1 LTDDSDDF
9 AKRLSEAFKEEA
21 SELLSDIRRLLSRLE
36 NNQTSEAT
44 FNEQLHNIDLVLAR
58 LHSLKGSARAVTEL
72 QTVTICQWLETALAN
87 AKAREKRIDR
97 VLAHALSFSIE
108 LLDEL
113 LGLSQSDQQGKN
125 RIKAEIG
132 KLLEVEGIEDS
143 TTQEAAQ
150 KAGPKAAQETAQG
163 AELNLKL
170 PTEQFAAE
178 PQANT
183 AVAPPLPTKIDN
195 LTSVRVPIEKL
206 DRLLSESE
214 ELLTIKTKA
223 AEYIQDLSQLKTLV
237 ADLGKEMNDLLEIQ
251 PEAIKF
257 GEQIKALQHKVNSM
271 TKVASRDE
279 SSTSLLI
286 NRYLE
291 TAKTLVMLP
300 VSTCFEGF
308 PRLIRELSRELDK
321 DVELTIYGDQLEVDR
336 RVLERLKDPLVHI
349 LRNAMDH
356 GFESTAE
363 RTKQNKSKAKL
374 IVSARQLN
382 GETIEITIEDNGR
395 GIDDQAVRATAVK
408 KLLIGADEASNLTLD
423 EVYALIFRSDFSTR
437 ETISELSGRGLGLAI
452 VKEKIEELN
461 GRIELTSKPGKGSTF
476 RIIVP
481 TTLATFMGILVEAAG
496 QRFVVPLSGMNRAIR
511 VHPLALEIVD
521 ERETFMVDGQVLP
534 VAALAKALNLPLY
547 KAPTSSAQNRTTFKY
562 LEMLV
567 ISHRDKKVG
576 VIVDQILTEQE
587 FLVKKLGFPLG
598 QINNF
603 AGATT
608 LSDSKVALVL
618 NIADL
623 VETIVKTR
631 FMQDQK
637 PMFGLAAMLDRE
649 DTETQMQTILREQRP
664 ATTPS
669 ILVVEDSLTSRIFM
683 RSILEAAGYKVTL
696 RVNGKEALHTLSET
710 AGFDLIIS
718 DIEMPILD
726 GLALVKAIRNNK
738 QTKHLP
744 VVLVTSL
751 SSEKD
756 KREGLEAGANAYFV
770 KGDLN
775 QENLLSV
782 IKELL

>member
-1 LTDDSDDF
+1 LTDSDDF

-21 SELLSDIRRLLSRLE
+21 SEILADVRRLFGQLDS
-36 NNQTSEAT
+36 NQQNHSDTA
-44 FNEQLHNIDLVLAR
+44 FGEQLPQIDHALAR
-58 LHSLKGSARAVTEL
+58 LHSLKGSARAVSEL
-72 QTVTICQWLETALAN
+72 QAVTICQWLETTLAN
-87 AKAREKRIDR
+87 AKTDEKSLDR
-97 VLAHALSFSIE
+97 VIIHALSFSIE

-113 LGLSQSDQQGKN
+113 LGLEEVDEHGKN
-125 RIKAEIG
+125 RIKTEIG
-132 KLLEVEGIEDS
+132 KLLGFATQSHIEAQS
-143 TTQEAAQ
+143 VIQAQALPNSEA
-150 KAGPKAAQETAQG
+150 
-163 AELNLKL
+163 
-170 PTEQFAAE
+170 TEQSEESSADPEA
-178 PQANT
+178 QLRGN
-183 AVAPPLPTKIDN
+183 VKAPSLINIDN

-223 AEYIQDLSQLKTLV
+223 AEHFQELFQLKSLINDISS
-237 ADLGKEMNDLLEIQ
+237 DLKARSELQ
-251 PEAIKF
+251 AEAEKIS
-257 GEQIKALQHKVNSM
+257 EQFRQLQSKVSNM
-271 TKVASRDE
+271 TKVASRDQ
-279 SSTSLLI
+279 STVSLLI

-321 DVELTIYGDQLEVDR
+321 EVDLTINGGQLEVDR

-356 GFESTAE
+356 GFESRSE
-363 RTKQNKSKAKL
+363 RRAANKGQAQL
-374 IVSARQLN
+374 VVSARQLN

-408 KLLIGADEASNLTLD
+408 KMLLGEEEAASLSLD

-437 ETISELSGRGLGLAI
+437 ETVSELSGRGLGLAI

-461 GRIELTSKPGKGSTF
+461 GRIELTSKAGSGSTF

-496 QRFVVPLSGMNRAIR
+496 QRFVAPISGMSRAMR

-534 VAALAKALNLPLY
+534 VASLAKALNLPSH
-547 KAPTSSAQNRTTFKY
+547 KAPTSTSFKY
-562 LEMLV
+562 LKMLV
-567 ISHRDKKVG
+567 INHRDKKAG

-603 AGATT
+603 AGATI

-618 NIADL
+618 NLADL

-637 PMFGLAAMLDRE
+637 PMLGLAAMLDRQDSE
-649 DTETQMQTILREQRP
+649 P
-664 ATTPS
+664 AQEKAKKKTKS

-683 RSILEAAGYKVTL
+683 RNILEAAGYEVTL
-696 RVNGKEALHTLSET
+696 SVNGKEALDTLTKSQD
-710 AGFDLIIS
+710 FNLVIS
-718 DIEMPILD
+718 DIEMPVLD
-726 GLALVKAIRNNK
+726 GIALVKAIRSSTSI
-738 QTKHLP
+738 QQLP
-744 VVLVTSL
+744 IVLVTSL
-751 SSEKD
+751 SEEK
-756 KREGLEAGANAYFV
+756 KRNEGIQAGANAYFV

-775 QENLLSV
+775 QANLLSV
-782 IKELL
+782 IRELL

>member
-1 LTDDSDDF
+1 LTDSDDF

-21 SELLSDIRRLLSRLE
+21 SEILADVRRLFGQLDS
-36 NNQTSEAT
+36 NQQNHSDTA
-44 FNEQLHNIDLVLAR
+44 FGEQLPQIDQALAR
-58 LHSLKGSARAVTEL
+58 LHSLKGSARAVSEL
-72 QTVTICQWLETALAN
+72 QAVSICQWLETTLAN
-87 AKAREKRIDR
+87 AKAEEKSLDR
-97 VLAHALSFSIE
+97 VLIHALSFSIE

-113 LGLSQSDQQGKN
+113 LGLQEFDEHGKN

-132 KLLEVEGIEDS
+132 KLLGFATQSQTEAQSEIQTQALTDS
-143 TTQEAAQ
+143 EA
-150 KAGPKAAQETAQG
+150 
-163 AELNLKL
+163 
-170 PTEQFAAE
+170 TEQREKSSAAPE
-178 PQANT
+178 PQLKGS
-183 AVAPPLPTKIDN
+183 VKAPSLINIDN

-223 AEYIQDLSQLKTLV
+223 AEHFQELFQLKSLV
-237 ADLGKEMNDLLEIQ
+237 NDISSDLKAC
-251 PEAIKF
+251 PELQDEAEKIN
-257 GEQIKALQHKVNSM
+257 EQLRQLQSKVSNM
-271 TKVASRDE
+271 TKVASRDQ
-279 SSTSLLI
+279 SSVSLLI

-300 VSTCFEGF
+300 VSTSFEGF

-321 DVELTIYGDQLEVDR
+321 EVELTINGGQLEVDR

-356 GFESTAE
+356 GFESTSE
-363 RTKQNKSKAKL
+363 RSAANKGQAQL
-374 IVSARQLN
+374 VVSARQLN

-395 GIDDQAVRATAVK
+395 GIDNQAVRATAVK
-408 KLLIGADEASNLTLD
+408 KMLLGEEEAAGLGLD

-437 ETISELSGRGLGLAI
+437 ETVSELSGRGLGLAI

-461 GRIELTSKPGKGSTF
+461 GRIELTSKAGSGSTF

-496 QRFVVPLSGMNRAIR
+496 QRFVVPISGMSRAMR

-534 VAALAKALNLPLY
+534 VASLAKALNLPSH
-547 KAPTSSAQNRTTFKY
+547 KAPTSTSFKY

-567 ISHRDKKVG
+567 ISHRDKKAG

-603 AGATT
+603 AGATI

-618 NIADL
+618 NLADL

-637 PMFGLAAMLDRE
+637 PMFGLAAMLDRQDSE
-649 DTETQMQTILREQRP
+649 PEQDNTKESDKKKKKK
-664 ATTPS
+664 APS

-683 RSILEAAGYKVTL
+683 RNILEAAGYEVTL
-696 RVNGKEALHTLSET
+696 NVNGKEALDTLTKSQ
-710 AGFDLIIS
+710 GFDLVIS
-718 DIEMPILD
+718 DIEMPVLD
-726 GLALVKAIRNNK
+726 GIALVKAIRSSK
-738 QTKHLP
+738 SIQHLP
-744 VVLVTSL
+744 IVLVTSL
-751 SSEKD
+751 SEEK
-756 KREGLEAGANAYFV
+756 KRNEAIQAGANAYFV

-775 QENLLSV
+775 QANLLSV
-782 IKELL
+782 IRELI

>member
-1 LTDDSDDF
+1 MTDSDDF
-9 AKRLSEAFKEEA
+9 AQRLSEAFKEEA
-21 SELLSDIRRLLSRLE
+21 SEILTDMRKLLSQLE
-36 NNQTSEAT
+36 TSQPSDTT
-44 FNEQLHNIDLVLAR
+44 FSEQLPHIDLALAR
-58 LHSLKGSARAVTEL
+58 LHSLKGSARAVSQR
-72 QTVTICQWLETALAN
+72 QTVTICQWLETAFAA
-87 AKAREKRIDR
+87 AKADEKYIDR
-97 VLAHALSFSIE
+97 VLTHALSFSIE

-113 LGLSQSDQQGKN
+113 LGLCESEGLSKN

-132 KLLEVEGIEDS
+132 KLLGVTDENDQTDNISGDREFTESPQQFIS
-143 TTQEAAQ
+143 TAILTTNSNSDFISNS
-150 KAGPKAAQETAQG
+150 G
-163 AELNLKL
+163 LNSTSSPSLSK
-170 PTEQFAAE
+170 
-178 PQANT
+178 
-183 AVAPPLPTKIDN
+183 VDN

-206 DRLLSESE
+206 DRLLSETE

-223 AEYIQDLSQLKTLV
+223 AEYIQDLTQLKTLV
-237 ADLGKEMNDLLEIQ
+237 SELGLEMKSLLEQ
-251 PEAIKF
+251 PQTAKIS
-257 GEQIKALQHKVNSM
+257 EQLKVLQSKVSSM
-271 TKVASRDE
+271 AKLASRDQNN
-279 SSTSLLI
+279 SSLLI

-308 PRLIRELSRELDK
+308 PRLVRELARELDK
-321 DVELTIYGDQLEVDR
+321 DVELTINGGQLEVDR

-356 GFESTAE
+356 GFESNEE
-363 RTKQNKSKAKL
+363 REAQSKSKARL

-395 GIDDQAVRATAVK
+395 GIDDQAVKATAIK
-408 KLLIGADEASNLTLD
+408 KLLVGVDEADSLTLE

-437 ETISELSGRGLGLAI
+437 ETVSELSGRGLGLAI

-461 GRIELTSKPGKGSTF
+461 GRIELTSKPHVGSTF

-481 TTLATFMGILVEAAG
+481 TTLATFMGILVEASG

-534 VAALAKALNLPLY
+534 VAALTKALNLPDNASL
-547 KAPTSSAQNRTTFKY
+547 KGTPSHNRGTSFKY
-562 LEMLV
+562 LEMIV
-567 ISHRDKKVG
+567 ISHRDKKAG
-576 VIVDQILTEQE
+576 VIVDQILTEKE

-603 AGATT
+603 AGATI

-637 PMFGLAAMLDRE
+637 PMFGLAAMLDRVDSE
-649 DTETQMQTILREQRP
+649 NIEVKA
-664 ATTPS
+664 ATKS
-669 ILVVEDSLTSRIFM
+669 ILVVEDSLTSRIFL
-683 RSILEAAGYKVTL
+683 RNILEAAGYEVTL
-696 RVNGKEALHTLSET
+696 CVNGKDAFDTLHKAKS
-710 AGFDLIIS
+710 FDLVIS

-726 GLALVKAIRNNK
+726 GLGLVKEIRSSILF
-738 QTKHLP
+738 KHLP
-744 VVLVTSL
+744 IVLVTSL
-751 SSEKD
+751 ASETN
-756 KREGLEAGANAYFV
+756 KREGIEAGANAYFV

-775 QENLLSV
+775 QANLLSV
-782 IKELL
+782 IRELV

>member
-1 LTDDSDDF
+1 MTDSDEF
-9 AKRLSEAFKEEA
+9 AKRLNEAFQEEA
-21 SELLSDIRRLLSRLE
+21 SELLADVRNLFSHLE
-36 NNQTSEAT
+36 SNEHNTSTT
-44 FNEQLHNIDLVLAR
+44 FSEQLVHIDLALAR
-58 LHSLKGSARAVTEL
+58 LHSLKGSARAVSE
-72 QTVTICQWLETALAN
+72 QQAVTICQWLETALAN
-87 AKAREKRIDR
+87 AKAEEQTIDR
-97 VLAHALSFSIE
+97 VQIHALSFSIE

-113 LGLSQSDQQGKN
+113 LGLKDSEVKGKE
-125 RIKAEIG
+125 RIQAEIG
-132 KLLEVEGIEDS
+132 KLLG
-143 TTQEAAQ
+143 
-150 KAGPKAAQETAQG
+150 
-163 AELNLKL
+163 L
-170 PTEQFAAE
+170 PAAE
-178 PQANT
+178 VITITSGQIEPANVEEQDSAQAPLR
-183 AVAPPLPTKIDN
+183 VSVKAPSLAKVDN
-195 LTSVRVPIEKL
+195 LTSVRVSIEKL

-214 ELLTIKTKA
+214 ELLTIKAKA
-223 AEYIQDLSQLKTLV
+223 AGYLEELFQLKTLV
-237 ADLGKEMNDLLEIQ
+237 NGLGDELKSVSELN
-251 PEAIKF
+251 PAT
-257 GEQIKALQHKVNSM
+257 KVNEQLQLVQSKVSNM
-271 TKVASRDE
+271 TKVASRDQN
-279 SSTSLLI
+279 SASLLI

-321 DVELTIYGDQLEVDR
+321 EVELTINGGQLEVDR
-336 RVLERLKDPLVHI
+336 RVLERLKDPLIHI

-356 GFESTAE
+356 GFESASELSSTS
-363 RTKQNKSKAKL
+363 KSRAKL
-374 IVSARQLN
+374 IVCARQLN

-395 GIDDQAVRATAVK
+395 GIDDRAIRTTAVK
-408 KLLIGADEASNLTLD
+408 KMLIGAEEAENLSLD

-437 ETISELSGRGLGLAI
+437 ETVSELSGRGLGLAI

-461 GRIELTSKPGKGSTF
+461 GRIELSSEVGSGSTF

-496 QRFVVPLSGMNRAIR
+496 QRFVVPISGMNRAIR

-534 VAALAKALNLPLY
+534 VAALSKALNLPSLN
-547 KAPTSSAQNRTTFKY
+547 AATSTSFKY

-567 ISHRDKKVG
+567 ISHRDKKAG

-603 AGATT
+603 AGATI

-618 NIADL
+618 NLAEL

-637 PMFGLAAMLDRE
+637 PLFGLAAMLDRQ
-649 DTETQMQTILREQRP
+649 DSNRQDSDRQDSDRP
-664 ATTPS
+664 ENAIEKKSS

-683 RSILEAAGYKVTL
+683 RNILEAAGYEVTL
-696 RVNGKEALHTLSET
+696 NVNGSEALET
-710 AGFDLIIS
+710 IKKSKNFDLVVS

-726 GLALVKAIRNNK
+726 GLGLVKAIRTNK
-738 QTKHLP
+738 QLKQLP
-744 VVLVTSL
+744 IVLVTSL
-751 SSEKD
+751 SNEKIKSD
-756 KREGLEAGANAYFV
+756 CIEAGANAYFI

-775 QENLLSV
+775 QANLLSV
-782 IKELL
+782 IKELI

>member
-1 LTDDSDDF
+1 MTDSDDF

-21 SELLSDIRRLLSRLE
+21 SEILADVRRFFGQLDSNQQNHSD
-36 NNQTSEAT
+36 TA
-44 FNEQLHNIDLVLAR
+44 FGEQLPQIDQALAR
-58 LHSLKGSARAVTEL
+58 LHSLKGSARAVSEL
-72 QTVTICQWLETALAN
+72 QAVTICQWLETTLAN
-87 AKAREKRIDR
+87 TKAEEKSLDR
-97 VLAHALSFSIE
+97 VLIHALSFSIE

-113 LGLSQSDQQGKN
+113 LGLEEFDEHGKN

-132 KLLEVEGIEDS
+132 RLLGFATQSQTEAQSEIQTQALTDS
-143 TTQEAAQ
+143 EA
-150 KAGPKAAQETAQG
+150 
-163 AELNLKL
+163 
-170 PTEQFAAE
+170 TEQGEKSSAA
-178 PQANT
+178 PQPQLKGS
-183 AVAPPLPTKIDN
+183 VKAPSLIYIDN

-223 AEYIQDLSQLKTLV
+223 AEHFQELFQLKSLV
-237 ADLGKEMNDLLEIQ
+237 NDISSDLKASFELQAETEKIN
-251 PEAIKF
+251 
-257 GEQIKALQHKVNSM
+257 EQLRQLQSKVSNM
-271 TKVASRDE
+271 TKVASRDQ
-279 SSTSLLI
+279 SAVSLLI

-321 DVELTIYGDQLEVDR
+321 EVELTINGGQLEVDR

-356 GFESTAE
+356 GFESTSE
-363 RTKQNKSKAKL
+363 RNSASKARAQL
-374 IVSARQLN
+374 VVSARQLN

-408 KLLIGADEASNLTLD
+408 KMLLGAEEAASLSLD

-437 ETISELSGRGLGLAI
+437 ETVSELSGRGLGLAI

-461 GRIELTSKPGKGSTF
+461 GRIELTSKAGSGSTF

-496 QRFVVPLSGMNRAIR
+496 QRFVVPISGMSRAMR

-534 VAALAKALNLPLY
+534 VASLAKALNLPSH
-547 KAPTSSAQNRTTFKY
+547 KVPTSTSFKY

-567 ISHRDKKVG
+567 INHRDKKAG

-603 AGATT
+603 AGATI

-618 NIADL
+618 NLADL
-623 VETIVKTR
+623 VDTIVKTR

-637 PMFGLAAMLDRE
+637 PMFGLAAMLDRQDSE
-649 DTETQMQTILREQRP
+649 PEQDNTKVSDKKTKKK
-664 ATTPS
+664 APS

-683 RSILEAAGYKVTL
+683 RNILEAAGYEVTL
-696 RVNGKEALHTLSET
+696 NVNGKEALDTLTKSQ
-710 AGFDLIIS
+710 AFDLVIS

-726 GLALVKAIRNNK
+726 GIALVKAIRSSRSI
-738 QTKHLP
+738 QQLP
-744 VVLVTSL
+744 IVLVTSL
-751 SSEKD
+751 SEEM
-756 KREGLEAGANAYFV
+756 KRKEGIKAGANAYFV

-775 QENLLSV
+775 QANLLSV
-782 IKELL
+782 IRELI

>member
-1 LTDDSDDF
+1 MTDSDDF

-21 SELLSDIRRLLSRLE
+21 SEILADVRRLFGQLDS
-36 NNQTSEAT
+36 NQQNHSDTA
-44 FNEQLHNIDLVLAR
+44 FGEQLPQIDQALAR
-58 LHSLKGSARAVTEL
+58 LHSLKGSARAVSEL
-72 QTVTICQWLETALAN
+72 QAVTICQWLETTLAN
-87 AKAREKRIDR
+87 AKAEEKSLDR
-97 VLAHALSFSIE
+97 VLIHALSFSIE

-113 LGLSQSDQQGKN
+113 LGLEEFDEPGKN
-125 RIKAEIG
+125 RIKSEIG
-132 KLLEVEGIEDS
+132 KLLGFATQSQTEAQSEIQTQALTDSEAVEQRGKS
-143 TTQEAAQ
+143 GSA
-150 KAGPKAAQETAQG
+150 P
-163 AELNLKL
+163 
-170 PTEQFAAE
+170 E
-178 PQANT
+178 PQPKGS
-183 AVAPPLPTKIDN
+183 VKAPSLINIDN

-223 AEYIQDLSQLKTLV
+223 AEHFQELFQLKSLV
-237 ADLGKEMNDLLEIQ
+237 NDISSDLKASLELQAETEKIN
-251 PEAIKF
+251 
-257 GEQIKALQHKVNSM
+257 EQLRQLQSKVSNM
-271 TKVASRDE
+271 TKVASRDQ
-279 SSTSLLI
+279 SAVSLLI

-321 DVELTIYGDQLEVDR
+321 EVELTINGGQLEVDR

-356 GFESTAE
+356 GFESTRE
-363 RTKQNKSKAKL
+363 RSSSNKGRAQL
-374 IVSARQLN
+374 VVSARQLN

-408 KLLIGADEASNLTLD
+408 KMLLGAEEAASLSLD

-437 ETISELSGRGLGLAI
+437 ETVSELSGRGLGLAI

-461 GRIELTSKPGKGSTF
+461 GRIELTSKAGSGSTF

-496 QRFVVPLSGMNRAIR
+496 QRFVVPISGMSRAMR

-534 VAALAKALNLPLY
+534 VASLAKALNLPSH
-547 KAPTSSAQNRTTFKY
+547 KVPTSTSFKY

-567 ISHRDKKVG
+567 INHRDKKAG

-603 AGATT
+603 AGATI

-618 NIADL
+618 NLADL
-623 VETIVKTR
+623 VDTIVKTR

-637 PMFGLAAMLDRE
+637 PMFGLAAMLDRQDSE
-649 DTETQMQTILREQRP
+649 PEQDNKQENTNESDKKTKKK
-664 ATTPS
+664 APS

-683 RSILEAAGYKVTL
+683 RNILEAAGYEVTL
-696 RVNGKEALHTLSET
+696 NVNGKEALDTLTKSQ
-710 AGFDLIIS
+710 GFDLVIS
-718 DIEMPILD
+718 DIEMPVLD
-726 GLALVKAIRNNK
+726 GIALVKAIRSSRSI
-738 QTKHLP
+738 QQLP
-744 VVLVTSL
+744 IVLVTSL
-751 SSEKD
+751 SEEK
-756 KREGLEAGANAYFV
+756 KRKEGIKAGANAYFV

-775 QENLLSV
+775 QANLLSV
-782 IKELL
+782 IRELI

>member
-1 LTDDSDDF
+1 MTDDSDDF

-21 SELLSDIRRLLSRLE
+21 SELLSEIRRLLSQLE
-36 NNQTSEAT
+36 SNQTSEAT
-44 FNEQLHNIDLVLAR
+44 FKEQLHNINLVLAR

-97 VLAHALSFSIE
+97 VLTHALSFSIE

-113 LGLSQSDQQGKN
+113 LGLNDLDQQGKN
-125 RIKAEIG
+125 RIKAEIR
-132 KLLEVEGIEDS
+132 KLLEVESIEDS
-143 TTQEAAQ
+143 AL
-150 KAGPKAAQETAQG
+150 GTALEVVREVARD
-163 AELNLKL
+163 AELDPRLNA
-170 PTEQFAAE
+170 EQFTVE
-178 PQANT
+178 PQAST
-183 AVAPPLPTKIDN
+183 AITPQLETRVDN

-237 ADLGKEMNDLLEIQ
+237 ADLSKEMNNLLEIQ
-251 PEAIKF
+251 PETIRV
-257 GEQIKALQHKVNSM
+257 GEQVKALQHKVNIM

-321 DVELTIYGDQLEVDR
+321 DVELTIYGEQLEVDR

-356 GFESTAE
+356 GFESPAE
-363 RTKQNKSKAKL
+363 RTEQNKGKAKL
-374 IVSARQLN
+374 VVSARQLN

-408 KLLIGADEASNLTLD
+408 KLLIGAEDASNLSLD
-423 EVYALIFRSDFSTR
+423 EVYGLIFRSDFSTR

-534 VAALAKALNLPLY
+534 VAALAKALNLPAY
-547 KAPTSSAQNRTTFKY
+547 RAATSSAQNRTTFKY

-576 VIVDQILTEQE
+576 VIVDQILIEQE

-637 PMFGLAAMLDRE
+637 PLFGLASMLDRE
-649 DTETQMQTILREQRP
+649 DTLQQADLNEQRP
-664 ATTPS
+664 ATTAS

-696 RVNGKEALHTLSET
+696 SVNGKEALDTLSKSV
-710 AGFDLIIS
+710 AFDLVIS

-726 GLALVKAIRNNK
+726 GLALVKAIRGKK
-738 QTKHLP
+738 QIKHLP

-751 SSEKD
+751 ASEKD
-756 KREGLEAGANAYFV
+756 QKDGLEAGANAYFV
-770 KGDLN
+770 KGELN
-775 QENLLSV
+775 QANLLSV